1 MAESSTFRLKIIA
14 PERIFY
20 DDDVNMA
27 ELNTSEG
34 EIGVLPQHIPLT
46 TIVAPGI
53 LTISKDGEKKQAALL
68 DGFVEIQKTS
78 VTILAEACE
87 WPDEIDTNRA
97 MEARVRAER
106 RIKSGEAEINL
117 VRAELALKKSL
128 IRLELAEKYK

>member
-34 EIGVLPQHIPLT
+34 EIGILPQHIPLT

-53 LTISKDGEKKQAALL
+53 LKITKDGEKKEAALL
-68 DGFVEIQKTS
+68 EGFVEVQKTS

-87 WPDEIDTNRA
+87 WPEEIDANRA
-97 MEARVRAER
+97 QEARIRAER

-128 IRLELAEKYK
+128 IRLELSEKYK